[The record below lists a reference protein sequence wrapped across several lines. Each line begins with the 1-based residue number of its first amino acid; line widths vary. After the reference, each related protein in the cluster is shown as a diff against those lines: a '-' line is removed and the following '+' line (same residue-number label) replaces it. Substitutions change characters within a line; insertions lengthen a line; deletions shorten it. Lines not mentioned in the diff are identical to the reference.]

1 MKNYLMS
8 ALAVLGLF
16 SATGCKAGDGKSVEV
31 VAPKEFAQKLSEDS
45 TATLLDVR
53 CPDEYSE
60 GHLKGAVLMDWLDRT
75 KFEESV
81 KTLPKGRTVY
91 VYCRSGRRSNEAAK
105 YLTAHGFKVID
116 MRGGYLAW
124 TAGGLETTK

>member
-16 SATGCKAGDGKSVEV
+16 SATGCKAGDAKSVEV
-31 VAPKEFAQKLSEDS
+31 VTPKEFAQKLSEDS

-53 CPDEYSE
+53 RPDEYSE
-60 GHLKGAVLMDWLDRT
+60 GHLKGAVLMNWLDLT
-75 KFEESV
+75 AFEEST

-91 VYCRSGRRSNEAAK
+91 VYCRSGRRSSEAAK
-105 YLTAHGFKVID
+105 YLTARGFKVVD

-124 TAGGLETTK
+124 IAEGLETTK